1 MTRHE
6 GNREPAGGA
15 VVRTEV
21 DGAAARV
28 LLLGEIDHGAVGQLD
43 GAMRELFESGVTRL
57 VMDFAQLSFFD
68 SACISALVR
77 ARAQA
82 EQLGGTLAL
91 ANLDRYARR
100 ILDLTGLLTTFTI
113 EENGETGDENDIT
126 KNVAQEGI

>member
-6 GNREPAGGA
+6 GNRDPAADA

-21 DGAAARV
+21 AGTAARV
-28 LLLGEIDHGAVGQLD
+28 LLLGEIDHGAVGHLD
-43 GAMRELFESGVTRL
+43 AALRELFESGVTRL

-82 EQLGGTLAL
+82 EERGGTLAL
-91 ANLDRYARR
+91 ANLDRNARR
-100 ILDLTGLLTTFTI
+100 VLDLTGLLAAFTV
-113 EENGETGDENDIT
+113 EENSDHSGEDDT
-126 KNVAQEGI
+126 EGRQ